1 MQRSRTGLLYALN
14 RNGVPVSGT
23 SNSSEDRVYGLYGA
37 KQTNFRFAKA
47 FTLALAFATQ
57 KQGQEREQV
66 GEQRLPLLSVTLEHA
81 RELSLRENCPC
92 KNCPWWARRA

>member
-47 FTLALAFATQ
+47 FTLALAFA
-57 KQGQEREQV
+57 
-66 GEQRLPLLSVTLEHA
+66 
-81 RELSLRENCPC
+81 
-92 KNCPWWARRA
+92 